1 MPMTPK
7 GKQILTM
14 AFEEC
19 RLTAYQDPGGI
30 WSVGWGHTGPD
41 VSPGL
46 VITQWRADLL
56 LDEDLSRIEQDLL
69 RHVIRPFSP
78 RQWDAVLDLAYN
90 TGPNSVIVQ
99 AVLTHHNAGDEWSA
113 ILSFAGYMF
122 SGAVFLPGLARR
134 RVAEA
139 AWYTSGTPLEAL
151 R

>member
-7 GKQILTM
+7 GQQILTM
-14 AFEEC
+14 AFEGC
-19 RLTAYQDPGGI
+19 RLQAYQDPSGLWTI
-30 WSVGWGHTGPD
+30 GWGHTGS
-41 VSPGL
+41 VTPGL
-46 VITQWRADLL
+46 TITPAQADYY
-56 LDEDLSRIEQDLL
+56 LDQDMARTEQDLL
-69 RHVIRPFSP
+69 PHVVRPFSP

-90 TGPNSVIVQ
+90 TGPHSPIVQ
-99 AVLTHHNAGDEWSA
+99 AVLTHHNEGDDWDA

-122 SGAVFLPGLARR
+122 SGTVFLPGLARR